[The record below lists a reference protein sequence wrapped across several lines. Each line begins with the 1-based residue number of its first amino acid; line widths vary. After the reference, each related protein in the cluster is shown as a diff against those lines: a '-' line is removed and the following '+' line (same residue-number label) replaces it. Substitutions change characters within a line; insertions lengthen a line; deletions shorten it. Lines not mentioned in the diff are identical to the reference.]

1 MSSAMARSLPAPK
14 HVKDLLEDLLGRT
27 ISVSLTDPLRA
38 AEMHQSLVAVYVDDG
53 LKLAAVCGMS
63 LELTVYAAAALA
75 LIPVGGARDFIKERE
90 ITPLLAENAF
100 EICNILGSLL
110 NHEGLPH
117 IRLYQTHLPDGP
129 APPNDAAGR
138 LLALGQRLDLIVTV
152 GGYGAGKLSLSLAG

>member
-1 MSSAMARSLPAPK
+1 MIGIMARSLPAPK

-27 ISVSLTDPLRA
+27 INVAPTDPLRA

-53 LKLAAVCGMS
+53 LKLAAVCGLS
-63 LELTVYAAAALA
+63 FDLTVYAAAALG
-75 LIPVGGARDFIKERE
+75 LIPPGGARDFIKEHE
-90 ITPLLAENAF
+90 ISPLLAENAT

-117 IRLYQTHLPDGP
+117 IRLYQTFFPDGP
-129 APPNDAAGR
+129 APPNDAASR

-152 GGYGAGKLSLSLAG
+152 VGYGAGKLSLSLAF